1 MSGAPETPAAA
12 PPAAGRAPRPAAG
25 RARLQHLGD
34 QLFKAAGRIAALA
47 VPAAV
52 VLMVVFL
59 TFRSLPTL
67 QGYGASLL
75 FDSVWDPD
83 KNQFGALPFIVG
95 TLLTSAI
102 AMAVAVPLGVGAAA
116 FLAEVAGGWVRRVVS
131 FLIELLAAIPSV
143 VYGFWGVVFLAHRF
157 QDLLPWLG
165 VPNTSG
171 RGIFTCG
178 LLLAIMVVPYVTA
191 ITYDVCRAVP
201 TAQRQAALALGST
214 RWQMIRRVVLPYAR
228 PGIIGGCFLALG
240 RAVGETMA
248 VAMLIGNN
256 EKLTFNVFDLGYT
269 IPSVIANQ
277 YPSADTDLHQS
288 ALVQLGLVLLL
299 VTVVVNSLAR
309 LLIWNMGRTR
319 PLLSFW
325 RRRPAPAAAPS
336 NNGDAP
342 AVRPAAAPR
351 TTPLVSQL
359 RNRTAAPVNRLMT
372 GVMAACALLIV
383 VPLFHILGYILLAGA
398 GTLTTAFFTNLP
410 IDRPPGLG
418 NALVGTAVMVG
429 LATLGAV
436 PVGILAALYLTEF
449 PKSRINAWVRFFGE
463 LLGGV
468 PSIIVGLF
476 VYAMLVAP
484 FHQPSAWAGAFAL
497 GLMMVPVVMRSAEES
512 LKLVP
517 PALRN
522 ASYALGASRWQTV
535 ARVILP
541 AALPAIITGVFLAI
555 GRIAGETAPLLFT
568 ASSSKFWMHGLND
581 NTPFLTYYIY
591 TYSLDYDPARQN
603 LAWQGAVVLLAFI
616 MVLNVGIR
624 ALAGAR
630 VVAASRAE

>member
-1 MSGAPETPAAA
+1 
-12 PPAAGRAPRPAAG
+12 
-25 RARLQHLGD
+25 LQHLGD
-34 QLFKAAGRIAALA
+34 QIFKGAGRVAALA
-47 VPAAV
+47 VPAVV
-52 VLMVVFL
+52 VLMVIFL
-59 TFRSLPTL
+59 TLRSWPTL
-67 QGYGASLL
+67 QAFGPSLL
-75 FDSVWDPD
+75 FESTWDPD
-83 KNQFGALPFIVG
+83 KGQFGALPFIVG
-95 TLLTSAI
+95 TLLTAAI

-116 FLAEVAGGWVRRVVS
+116 FLAEIAGGWVRRIAS

-143 VYGFWGVVFLAHRF
+143 VYGFWGVFFLVPLF
-157 QDLLPWLG
+157 QRLLPGLG
-165 VPNTSG
+165 VANTSG

-191 ITYDVCRAVP
+191 ITFDVCRAVP

-214 RWQMIRRVVLPYAR
+214 RWQMIRRVVIPYAR

-240 RAVGETMA
+240 RAMGETMA

-256 EKLTFNVFDLGYT
+256 EQLTFNIFDLGYT
-269 IPSVIANQ
+269 IPSLLANQ
-277 YPSADTDLHQS
+277 YPGADTDLHKS
-288 ALVQLGLVLLL
+288 ALVELGLVLLL

-309 LLIWNMGRTR
+309 LMIWNMGRTR
-319 PLLSFW
+319 PLWPFG
-325 RRRPAPAAAPS
+325 RRRPATAPEVS
-336 NNGDAP
+336 ADGQAP
-342 AVRPAAAPR
+342 AGRPAPAPR

-359 RNRTAAPVNRLMT
+359 RNRLAAPANRIMT
-372 GVMAACALLIV
+372 GVMAACALLII
-383 VPLFHILGYILLAGA
+383 VPLFHILGYVLIAGA
-398 GTLTTAFFTNLP
+398 GTLTAAFFTNLP

-418 NALVGTAVMVG
+418 NALVGTAVMTG

-436 PVGILAALYLTEF
+436 PIGILAALYLTEF
-449 PKSRINAWVRFFGE
+449 PKSRINASVRFFGE
-463 LLGGV
+463 MLNGV
-468 PSIIVGLF
+468 PSIVVGLF
-476 VYAMLVAP
+476 VYALLVAP
-484 FHQPSAWAGAFAL
+484 FHQASAWAGAFAL
-497 GLMMVPVVMRSAEES
+497 GVMMVPVVMRSAEES

-591 TYSLDYDPARQN
+591 TYSLDYDPVRQN

-624 ALAGAR
+624 ALSGAR